1 MLLFLHI
8 KREGE
13 NNMIKYKIDVLAEL
27 SKRGYNTAKIRKE
40 KLISEATL
48 TRIRHSGDINTT
60 TLNALCIMLRCQPG
74 DILEV
79 IPTNEEKIKYF

>member
-48 TRIRHSGDINTT
+48 TRIRHGGDINTT

-74 DILEV
+74 DIMEV